1 MHEELNCFIRNDVWK
16 LIIYL
21 DSRNIIKTKWVFK
34 KNQTSM
40 EQSSETKQNCG
51 TIIHLSHKD

>member
-1 MHEELNCFIRNDVWK
+1 MHEELNCFIRNNVWK

-40 EQSSETKQNCG
+40 EQSSETKQDCG
-51 TIIHLSHKD
+51 TIIHLSRKD